1 MPYNFYIDNK
11 KEENIIKPY
20 SQSQNYSE
28 LHTKDSSTSE
38 PDGSGEIKDNS
49 ENETQSLENN
59 SELKDNKEN
68 YNPNPQY
75 QNQKSMDETNGTQSG
90 EFFGNQTPQGTQTQS
105 NSQTDNTDIN
115 QQQNQPQGVPNPQ
128 NKLSEENHSQAT
140 LQEQNSIHGDSIEN
154 MNQNRQ
160 PENEQAENETS
171 TVTLI
176 DADDLPPFKSEIWDM
191 FQLQLK
197 DKESFFKQKDYP
209 RKPLMVDADLYST
222 LREIDIDN
230 IAPTNLLNAIL
241 RTFIE
246 SFKEELRQFRK
257 IQAPSVF

>member
-20 SQSQNYSE
+20 SQSHYDSE
-28 LHTKDSSTSE
+28 LHAKDSTTSE
-38 PDGSGEIKDNS
+38 PDSSGEIKTNS
-49 ENETQSLENN
+49 ENETTTKENILDTI
-59 SELKDNKEN
+59 ENKEN
-68 YNPNPQY
+68 PNPNTQT
-75 QNQKSMDETNGTQSG
+75 QNQKSMDETNGIQSG
-90 EFFGNQTPQGTQTQS
+90 EFFGNHSPQGTKSES
-105 NSQTDNTDIN
+105 NSQTDNSDSN
-115 QQQNQPQGVPNPQ
+115 QQQNQPQGDG
-128 NKLSEENHSQAT
+128 
-140 LQEQNSIHGDSIEN
+140 IDN
-154 MNQNRQ
+154 MNQNHQ
-160 PENEQAENETS
+160 TEQGKIENENRSA
-171 TVTLI
+171 TLI
-176 DADDLPPFKSEIWDM
+176 DADDFPPFKSDIWDM

-197 DKESFFKQKDYP
+197 DKDSFFKQKDYP

>member
-20 SQSQNYSE
+20 SQSHYDSE
-28 LHTKDSSTSE
+28 LHTQDSTTFE
-38 PDGSGEIKDNS
+38 PDGSGEIKDISKNETLSS
-49 ENETQSLENN
+49 ENNL
-59 SELKDNKEN
+59 ELKDYKEN

-105 NSQTDNTDIN
+105 NSQTDNSDIN
-115 QQQNQPQGVPNPQ
+115 QQQNQPQGVPNLQ

-140 LQEQNSIHGDSIEN
+140 LPEQNSIHGDSIEN

-160 PENEQAENETS
+160 PENEQAENETPA
-171 TVTLI
+171 VTLI
-176 DADDLPPFKSEIWDM
+176 DVEDLPPFKSDVWDM

-197 DKESFFKQKDYP
+197 DKDSFFKQKDYP
-209 RKPLMVDADLYST
+209 RKPLMIDADLYST

-246 SFKEELRQFRK
+246 SFKEDLRQYRK

>member
-20 SQSQNYSE
+20 SQSHYDSE
-28 LHTKDSSTSE
+28 LHTKDSTISE
-38 PDGSGEIKDNS
+38 QDSSGEIKTDS
-49 ENETQSLENN
+49 ENETTSKENILDTI
-59 SELKDNKEN
+59 ENKEN
-68 YNPNPQY
+68 HNPNIQT

-90 EFFGNQTPQGTQTQS
+90 EFFGNQTPQGTQTLS
-105 NSQTDNTDIN
+105 NSQTDNSYSN
-115 QQQNQPQGVPNPQ
+115 QQQNQALGDGIDNLNQNHQTEQGQIENE
-128 NKLSEENHSQAT
+128 NLSAT
-140 LQEQNSIHGDSIEN
+140 LIE
-154 MNQNRQ
+154 
-160 PENEQAENETS
+160 T
-171 TVTLI
+171 
-176 DADDLPPFKSEIWDM
+176 DDFPPFKNDVWEM
-191 FQLQLK
+191 FQLQIK
-197 DKESFFKQKDYP
+197 DKDSFFKQKDYP

>member
-20 SQSQNYSE
+20 SQSHYDSE
-28 LHTKDSSTSE
+28 LHTKDSTISE
-38 PDGSGEIKDNS
+38 PDSSGEIKTDS
-49 ENETQSLENN
+49 ENETTSKENILDTI
-59 SELKDNKEN
+59 ENKEN
-68 YNPNPQY
+68 HNPNIQT

-90 EFFGNQTPQGTQTQS
+90 EFFGNQTPQGTQTLS
-105 NSQTDNTDIN
+105 NSQTDNSYSN
-115 QQQNQPQGVPNPQ
+115 QQQKQAQGDGIDNLNQNHQTEQGQ
-128 NKLSEENHSQAT
+128 IENENRSAT
-140 LQEQNSIHGDSIEN
+140 LIE
-154 MNQNRQ
+154 
-160 PENEQAENETS
+160 T
-171 TVTLI
+171 
-176 DADDLPPFKSEIWDM
+176 DDFPPFKNDVWEM

-197 DKESFFKQKDYP
+197 DKDSFFKQKDYP